1 MLQRKRVIY
10 ALLSVWII
18 LIAGCQKDEK
28 QGGEEVKLA
37 TETDTISYLIGVDI
51 GRSLQEVKDEIVLDV
66 LFSGIKDRLDK
77 KEKRFNPEEER
88 IIMQAFGM
96 RMQQKQLAKTEEEAQ
111 KNLKEANKFLE
122 ENKKNSNVITTES
135 GLQYIVLKEGKG
147 PTPKDSSKVKV
158 YYECSLL
165 NGKVVDGSSKR
176 GGAPSLFVVSDV
188 IEGWKEVLKLMKVGS
203 KYKVF
208 IPPQLAYGRRGM
220 AHDIGP
226 NMLLIY
232 EIELLEIVK

>member
-1 MLQRKRVIY
+1 MFRKKTVVYVLISW
-10 ALLSVWII
+10 AII
-18 LIAGCQKDEK
+18 MSGCQKKEK
-28 QGGEEVKLA
+28 EEEVKLA

-66 LFSGIKDRLDK
+66 VFAGIKDRLAK
-77 KEKRFNPEEER
+77 KEKRFNPDEER
-88 IIMQAFGM
+88 IIMEAFSM

-111 KNLKEANKFLE
+111 KNLREANKFLE
-122 ENKKNSNVITTES
+122 ENKKNPDVITTPS
-135 GLQYIVLKEGKG
+135 GLQYIVLKEGNG
-147 PTPKDSSKVKV
+147 PIPTDSSKVKV

-165 NGKVVDGSSKR
+165 NGKVIDGTSKR
-176 GGAPSLFVVSDV
+176 GGAPSLFVVSEV

-208 IPPQLAYGRRGM
+208 IPPHLAYGRRGM

-232 EIELLEIVK
+232 EIELLDIVK

>member
-1 MLQRKRVIY
+1 MLREKNVLYVLIVGVI
-10 ALLSVWII
+10 II
-18 LIAGCQKDEK
+18 IAGCQKKEK
-28 QGGEEVKLA
+28 EGEVKLV

-51 GRSLQEVKDEIVLDV
+51 GRSLQEVKEEIVLDV
-66 LFSGIKDRLDK
+66 VFAGIKDKLAK

-88 IIMQAFGM
+88 IIMEAFGM

-122 ENKKNSNVITTES
+122 ENKKNPQVVTTES

-147 PTPKDSSKVKV
+147 PTPTDSSRVKV

-176 GGAPSLFVVSDV
+176 GGAPSVFMVSEV

-208 IPPQLAYGRRGM
+208 IPPHLAYGRRGM

-226 NMLLIY
+226 NMLLVY
-232 EIELLEIVK
+232 EIELLDIVK